1 MNQIN
6 SRTKN
11 TLAVI
16 DHSVESRPTS
26 PIGKSFKELKQDFLS
41 SIDLKKSSIDV
52 YSRQLES
59 FIQWITAKKMTSP
72 SRDDILQYK
81 EYLYKKDLSA
91 LTISSY
97 IVVVRKFFAWME
109 STKVYPNIARDVKGL
124 KRNRGFRKDTLSI
137 DQIRSVLNSIDT
149 QTIQGKRD
157 FAIINLLIRTG
168 LRTIEITRA
177 NIADIRQ
184 KGGCSILWIQGKG
197 RDTKDEF
204 VVLTTETL
212 KPIHDYLSCRPS
224 STKRERSPLFMSNS
238 SRNNGQR
245 LTTRSISRIVKNQLV
260 QAGINT
266 SRITAHSLRHT
277 AITLALQAGATIQEA
292 QALGRHANINTTM
305 IYAHNIN
312 RIENAPELKIEK
324 ILDLLKSS

>member
-1 MNQIN
+1 MNPDNKLNQRSIEIMEPQMIG
-6 SRTKN
+6 RTTTPIRQDYFILKKEF
-11 TLAVI
+11 LA
-16 DHSVESRPTS
+16 
-26 PIGKSFKELKQDFLS
+26 

-59 FIQWITAKKMTSP
+59 FIQWISERNVVEP
-72 SRDDILQYK
+72 SRDDLLQYK
-81 EYLYKKDLSA
+81 DFLYKKDLSA

-97 IVVVRKFFAWME
+97 IVVVRKFFAWLE
-109 STKVYPNIARDVKGL
+109 SNKIYPNIARDIKGM
-124 KRNRGFRKDTLSI
+124 KRNRGFRKDTLSM
-137 DQIRSVLNSIDT
+137 DQIRTVLT
-149 QTIQGKRD
+149 TINVSNTKGKRD

-177 NIADIRQ
+177 NLSDIRQ

-204 VVLTTETL
+204 VVLTEDTL
-212 KPIHDYLSCRPS
+212 KPIQTYLDSRPS
-224 STKRERSPLFMSNS
+224 NSKRERSPLFMSHS
-238 SRNNGQR
+238 SRNSGQR
-245 LTTRSISRIVKNQLV
+245 LTTRSISRIVKNHLIG
-260 QAGINT
+260 AGIDNA
-266 SRITAHSLRHT
+266 RITAHSLRHT
-277 AITLALQAGATIQEA
+277 AITLALQAGASIQEA

-324 ILDLLKSS
+324 ILNPLKQ

>member
-1 MNQIN
+1 MNQANARSKN
-6 SRTKN
+6 SV
-11 TLAVI
+11 AVI
-16 DHSVESRPTS
+16 DHSVENRVTS
-26 PIGKSFKELKQDFLS
+26 PIRKSYSELKQDFLD
-41 SIDLKKSSIDV
+41 SIDLKKSSIEV
-52 YSRQLES
+52 YSRQLEG
-59 FIQWITAKKMTSP
+59 FIQWITKKKISSP

-109 STKVYPNIARDVKGL
+109 STKLYPNIARDIKGL

-149 QTIQGKRD
+149 QTLQGKRD

-168 LRTIEITRA
+168 LRTIEIARS

-184 KGGCSILWIQGKG
+184 KDGCSILWIQGKG

-212 KPIHDYLSCRPS
+212 KPIQNYLDSRS
-224 STKRERSPLFMSNS
+224 SSSKRERSPLFMSNS

-260 QAGINT
+260 KAGINT

-324 ILDLLKSS
+324 ILNLLKSS